1 MSQFGV
7 CTQEQVTYHY
17 QYRCA
22 TKVKHVFGFAATIKI
37 MAAFNTSKTL
47 NLMEREIH

>member
-7 CTQEQVTYHY
+7 CTEELVTQHY

-22 TKVKHVFGFAATIKI
+22 TKVKLVFGFAGDNKS
-37 MAAFNTSKTL
+37 NDCL
-47 NLMEREIH
+47 

>member
-17 QYRCA
+17 QYRCTA
-22 TKVKHVFGFAATIKI
+22 KVKHVFGFAADNKNNGC
-37 MAAFNTSKTL
+37 F
-47 NLMEREIH
+47 